1 MSVHRPGIVAWIVG
15 LLLVAATA
23 EEPYAPV
30 KWTRFVA
37 VVGQT
42 EPVPGQSLQDE
53 EARVAHNMKLPEQL
67 SRREAA

>member
-1 MSVHRPGIVAWIVG
+1 MSAHRPGAAAGIVVCYSWRYRRRT
-15 LLLVAATA
+15 LR
-23 EEPYAPV
+23 
-30 KWTRFVA
+30 TREVDQFVA

-42 EPVPGQSLQDE
+42 EPVPGQWLQDE